1 MDEEGG
7 SLVDAIELDDVE
19 KRYGSVRALKGVSA
33 RFEPGTAHAVIGPNG
48 SGKTTLFRILLGLT
62 SASAGT
68 VSVPDATLGCG
79 FQQPQFYPGL
89 TVGENLRTFGSL
101 TGADPAWIDALTE
114 RCGLERLEHRL
125 AEELSDGL
133 AKKLDFALAFIDRPD
148 VVVLDEP
155 FADVDDE
162 SKPRL
167 RDFLDAYATEG
178 RLLLVTSHQLELFED
193 VLDSLT
199 VLYHGEVVFD
209 ERLQDIELEDRDLM
223 TVYLDLI
230 G

>member
-1 MDEEGG
+1 MDP
-7 SLVDAIELDDVE
+7 IELDDLE
-19 KRYGSVRALKGVSA
+19 KAYGSVRALKGVSA
-33 RFEPGTAHAVIGPNG
+33 TFEPGTVHAVIGPNG

-62 SASAGT
+62 SPSSGS
-68 VSVPDATLGCG
+68 VSLPDVTLGCG

-101 TGADPAWIDALTE
+101 AGAEESWVEDLIE
-114 RCGLERLEHRL
+114 RCGLGRLENRL
-125 AEELSDGL
+125 AGDLSDGL

-167 RDFLDAYATEG
+167 LAFLDSYVTG
-178 RLLLVTSHQLELFED
+178 DRLLLVTSHQLSLFREI
-193 VLDSLT
+193 LDAMT
-199 VLYHGEVVFD
+199 VLYRGDVVFD
-209 ERLQDIELEDRDLM
+209 ERLEDIDDLGDRELTEIY
-223 TVYLDLI
+223 VDLI
-230 G
+230 E

>member
-1 MDEEGG
+1 MNP
-7 SLVDAIELDDVE
+7 VELDDLE
-19 KRYGSVRALKGVSA
+19 KAYGSVRALKGVSA
-33 RFEPGTAHAVIGPNG
+33 TFEPGTVHAVIGPNG

-62 SASAGT
+62 SPSSGS
-68 VSVPDATLGCG
+68 VSLPDVTLGCG

-101 TGADPAWIDALTE
+101 AGAENAWVETLIE
-114 RCGLERLEHRL
+114 RCGLGRLENRL
-125 AEELSDGL
+125 AGDLSDGL
-133 AKKLDFALAFIDRPD
+133 AKKLDFALAFIDQPD

-167 RDFLDAYATEG
+167 LAFLDSYVTG
-178 RLLLVTSHQLELFED
+178 DRLLLVTSHQLSLFREI
-193 VLDSLT
+193 LDAMT
-199 VLYHGEVVFD
+199 VLYRGEVVFD
-209 ERLQDIELEDRDLM
+209 ERLADIDDLGERGL
-223 TVYLDLI
+223 TEIYVDLI

>member
-1 MDEEGG
+1 MDP
-7 SLVDAIELDDVE
+7 VELDDLE
-19 KRYGSVRALKGVSA
+19 KAYGSVRALKGVSTT
-33 RFEPGTAHAVIGPNG
+33 FEPGAVHAVIGPNG

-62 SASAGT
+62 SPSSGS
-68 VSVPDATLGCG
+68 VSVPDVTLGCG

-101 TGADPAWIDALTE
+101 AGAEDAWIGDLIE
-114 RCGLERLEHRL
+114 RCGLGRLENRL
-125 AEELSDGL
+125 AGDLSDGL
-133 AKKLDFALAFIDRPD
+133 AKKLDFALAFIDQPD

-167 RDFLDAYATEG
+167 LAFLDSYVTG
-178 RLLLVTSHQLELFED
+178 DRLLLITSHQLSLFREI
-193 VLDSLT
+193 LDAMT
-199 VLYHGEVVFD
+199 VIYRGEVVFD
-209 ERLQDIELEDRDLM
+209 ERLEDIDDLGERGL
-223 TVYLDLI
+223 TEIYVDLI

>member
-1 MDEEGG
+1 MNP
-7 SLVDAIELDDVE
+7 VELDDLE
-19 KRYGSVRALKGVSA
+19 KAYGSVRALKGVSA
-33 RFEPGTAHAVIGPNG
+33 TFEPGTVHAVIGPNG

-62 SASAGT
+62 SPSSGS
-68 VSVPDATLGCG
+68 VSLPDVTLGCG

-101 TGADPAWIDALTE
+101 AGAENAWVETLIE
-114 RCGLERLEHRL
+114 RCGLGRLENRL
-125 AEELSDGL
+125 AGDLSDGL
-133 AKKLDFALAFIDRPD
+133 AKKLDFALAFIDQPD

-167 RDFLDAYATEG
+167 LAFLDSYVTG
-178 RLLLVTSHQLELFED
+178 DRLLLVTSHQLSLFREI
-193 VLDSLT
+193 LDAMT
-199 VLYHGEVVFD
+199 VLYRGEVVLD
-209 ERLQDIELEDRDLM
+209 ERLENIDDLGERGL
-223 TVYLDLI
+223 TEIYVDLI